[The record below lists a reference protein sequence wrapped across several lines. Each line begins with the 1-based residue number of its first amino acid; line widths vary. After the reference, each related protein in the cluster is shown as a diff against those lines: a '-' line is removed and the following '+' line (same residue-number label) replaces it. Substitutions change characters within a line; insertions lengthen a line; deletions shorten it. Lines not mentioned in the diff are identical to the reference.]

1 MAQLFPP
8 EEDLLA
14 LFALVAN
21 FAGAVLLR
29 QAVDTGWSHL
39 VSRQHISYMGLPTK
53 IGLYIIQAIT
63 FGTLLLNSLSRPS
76 LPPLEKVILG

>member
-1 MAQLFPP
+1 MAQLFSP

-39 VSRQHISYMGLPTK
+39 VDMFY
-53 IGLYIIQAIT
+53 IGLHANEHKVYTSRAIT

-76 LPPLEKVILG
+76 VRPLEKVILG